1 METVDNNMLD
11 VPQEVENEKEM
22 PANDANLVE
31 ETEKETQ
38 QIATKEERVDYMS
51 LTKEELVDALAGLLE
66 KPLDDIKDEV
76 AAIKHA
82 FYSIRKTELEA
93 EKAAFVERGNEE
105 SAFAPM
111 YDESENR
118 LKELL
123 AKYKELRAAQLEAQE
138 AAMQENLNK
147 KRAIIEELG
156 KIVDDPDNIN
166 KQYQRFQQLQQDFK
180 TIGAVPPADDKALWK
195 EFQAATEKFYDLWKI
210 NKELRDYD
218 FKKNLEIKQ
227 GLCEDAEALAEE
239 KDVIAAFKKLQLL
252 HDKWRETGPVVK
264 ELRED
269 IWKRFKEA
277 STVVNKKHQ
286 AYFEERKGKEKENEV
301 AKTAICEEAEAI
313 DINSLATYA
322 SWDEATKKIIDLQA
336 RWKTLGFASKK
347 INNELFARF
356 RKTCDLFFAEKAAFF
371 KRMKEESAAN
381 LAKKHELCEKAE
393 ALKDSTDWKKTAAA
407 LTALQKEWKTIGPVS
422 KKSGD
427 AVWKR
432 FIAACD
438 YFFENKN
445 KNISDARQAE
455 HENLKAKKEIIEKLK
470 NIDDSL
476 SKEEIK
482 NQLKELSATYQ
493 QIGHVPYKEKD
504 KVYEA
509 YKTALNAAYDRFDLN
524 ESKMRIAD
532 FASDIN
538 EISSDKNKLYR
549 EREKLVRM
557 YEQKKNEIKTYE
569 NNLGFFNVTS
579 KSGGNVLKEMEKR
592 IEKGKEEL
600 LALEKKIEMIDEN
613 L

>member
-1 METVDNNMLD
+1 MESCDKSISAEAQNND
-11 VPQEVENEKEM
+11 VTLNNP
-22 PANDANLVE
+22 VE
-31 ETEKETQ
+31 ETASAVEPTENVSAEPRTDYSVK
-38 QIATKEERVDYMS
+38 TKA
-51 LTKEELVDALAGLLE
+51 ELLDELAVLVE
-66 KPLDDIKDEV
+66 KPVDEVRDEV
-76 AAIKHA
+76 AAVKHA
-82 FYSIRKTELEA
+82 FYVIRKQELEK
-93 EKAAFVERGNEE
+93 EKQEFLDKGNEE
-105 SAFAPM
+105 AAFAPM
-111 YDESENR
+111 PDEAEAR

-123 AKYKELRAAQLEAQE
+123 NTYKERRAEQLAAIEAELQ
-138 AAMQENLNK
+138 ANLEK
-147 KRAIIEELG
+147 KKQILSELAEIAG
-156 KIVDDPDNIN
+156 DADNIN
-166 KQYQRFQQLQQDFK
+166 KHYQKFQQLQQDFK
-180 TIGAVPPADDKALWK
+180 TAGSVPPSEDKGLWK
-195 EFQAATEKFYDLWKI
+195 EYQTVTEQFYDLWKI

-347 INNELFARF
+347 VNNELFARF